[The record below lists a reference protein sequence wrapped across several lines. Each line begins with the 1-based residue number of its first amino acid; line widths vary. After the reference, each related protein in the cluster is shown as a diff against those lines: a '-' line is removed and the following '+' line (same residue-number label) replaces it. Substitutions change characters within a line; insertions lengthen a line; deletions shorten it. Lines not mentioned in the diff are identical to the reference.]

1 MTFDVPITQG
11 RIFREPTR
19 RMRATYQ
26 TEQIRRMVAN
36 AFGLTDDSMM
46 SRARPDHIAVP
57 RMLAMALCREFT
69 SLSLCEI
76 AAAFRKKDHATVLH
90 AVKAI
95 RNRAETC
102 PKFAQ
107 TVQQLRERL
116 R

>member
-1 MTFDVPITQG
+1 MTFDVPIIQG

-19 RMRATYQ
+19 RMLATDQ
-26 TEQIRRMVAN
+26 TEQIRRVVAR
-36 AFGLTDDSMM
+36 AFGLSETEMM
-46 SRARPDHIAVP
+46 SVARPDHIAAP

-76 AAAFRKKDHATVLH
+76 AAAFKKKDHATVLH

-102 PKFAQ
+102 PKFAR